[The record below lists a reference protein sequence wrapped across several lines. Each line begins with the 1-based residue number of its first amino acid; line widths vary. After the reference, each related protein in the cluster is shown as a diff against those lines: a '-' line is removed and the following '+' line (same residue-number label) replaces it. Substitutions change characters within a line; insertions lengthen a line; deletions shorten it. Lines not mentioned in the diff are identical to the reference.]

1 MRVSMADDRFLT
13 PKHRV
18 PLNNTFLRLLMFG
31 RRVASF
37 HQYVGDLNWD
47 KYGCH
52 CYFEGGYKCH
62 LFHKVDHEETTE
74 HPDFSKRPTLKYNFS
89 KTEKVQN
96 TAGKSGSFKDS
107 HSVYKLT
114 LLYIVL

>member
-1 MRVSMADDRFLT
+1 
-13 PKHRV
+13 
-18 PLNNTFLRLLMFG
+18 MFG

-62 LFHKVDHEETTE
+62 LLHKVDHEETTE
-74 HPDFSKRPTLKYNFS
+74 HPDFSERPALKFNLC
-89 KTEKVQN
+89 KTERLENLDLLKI
-96 TAGKSGSFKDS
+96 
-107 HSVYKLT
+107 LT
-114 LLYIVL
+114 LSIS